1 MASRLCDSC
10 RSAAAT
16 LYCRADAAF
25 LCGECDGK
33 IHTANKLASR
43 HERVLLCQVCE
54 QAPAHVTCEADAA
67 ALCVT
72 CDRDIHSAN
81 PLSRRHERVPV
92 TPFYDAPAQGGSPA
106 TTKSAASSNLFG
118 EDADVSMEAVS
129 WLLPNPSVKE
139 GVVVE
144 IPNLFADLDYS
155 AVDPKMEASEN
166 SSGNDGVVPVQTKAL
181 FLNEDYFNFDVSA
194 SKTTFP
200 HGYSCINQ
208 TVSSLSLFLSL
219 VRS

>member
-1 MASRLCDSC
+1 M
-10 RSAAAT
+10 
-16 LYCRADAAF
+16 
-25 LCGECDGK
+25 
-33 IHTANKLASR
+33 
-43 HERVLLCQVCE
+43 
-54 QAPAHVTCEADAA
+54 
-67 ALCVT
+67 
-72 CDRDIHSAN
+72 
-81 PLSRRHERVPV
+81 
-92 TPFYDAPAQGGSPA
+92 
-106 TTKSAASSNLFG
+106 
-118 EDADVSMEAVS
+118 S

-208 TVSSLSLFLSL
+208 TVSSLSLPFSH
-219 VRS
+219 